1 MALFNIEKFVDKI
14 NSKKKLQNT
23 IFSIKQLYALPSR
36 FGIYLSFAI
45 IGGIGLSNRL
55 ENNFLLLILL
65 FQMVRVIKDFKQLK
79 ITKEFLKETKEK
91 ILVEWALIVHQG

>member
-23 IFSIKQLYALPSR
+23 IFSIKQLYAFPSR

-55 ENNFLLLILL
+55 ENNFLLLIL
-65 FQMVRVIKDFKQLK
+65 FKPDSDHSGSGFFISISLSK
-79 ITKEFLKETKEK
+79 FGSVSETVLNP
-91 ILVEWALIVHQG
+91 I

>member
-65 FQMVRVIKDFKQLK
+65 FQMVIF
-79 ITKEFLKETKEK
+79 FLS
-91 ILVEWALIVHQG
+91 IIWSARNLIGIGLQVK